1 MKQNVKIYAQY
12 TKNINIACLTGIKS
26 YVGAVMG
33 RAYGCKISIR
43 LRRNENMTK
52 KVMSLLIVA
61 CVAMSMIGVTI
72 GVVAY
77 RKNKSETPAV
87 RSLNAETATTF
98 DRTRDKK
105 YSVNFN
111 DFNPTEKRSYEIV
124 PAGDLDVNLEFTKGK
139 GKLAEVVYVTIKY
152 GANEKNEK
160 TGFLKD
166 VYGKNFELG
175 KNAGKIEII
184 FEFKSTKDGRGND
197 RDNEYMGATADF
209 VLKITSK
216 TVEEVK

>member
-1 MKQNVKIYAQY
+1 
-12 TKNINIACLTGIKS
+12 
-26 YVGAVMG
+26 
-33 RAYGCKISIR
+33 
-43 LRRNENMTK
+43 MTK

-72 GVVAY
+72 GIVAY

-87 RSLNAETATTF
+87 HSLNAETAVN
-98 DRTRDKK
+98 RAGVEK

-111 DFNPTEKRSYEIV
+111 DFNPGVKRSYEIV

-139 GKLAEVVYVTIKY
+139 GKLAEVVYVTIIRY
-152 GANEKNEK
+152 GATEK
-160 TGFLKD
+160 TEKTELLKD

-175 KNAGKIEII
+175 KNVGKIEII
-184 FEFKSTKDGRGND
+184 FEFRTANERDDNRD
-197 RDNEYMGATADF
+197 DNEYMGATADF

-216 TVEEVK
+216 TVEEAK

>member
-1 MKQNVKIYAQY
+1 
-12 TKNINIACLTGIKS
+12 
-26 YVGAVMG
+26 
-33 RAYGCKISIR
+33 
-43 LRRNENMTK
+43 MTK

-87 RSLNAETATTF
+87 RSLEAKTAV
-98 DRTRDKK
+98 DRAGVEK

-111 DFNPTEKRSYEIV
+111 DFNPGVKRSYEIV
-124 PAGDLDVNLEFTKGK
+124 PARDLDVNLEFTKGK

-152 GANEKNEK
+152 GATEK
-160 TGFLKD
+160 TELLKD

-175 KNAGKIEII
+175 KNVGKIEII
-184 FEFKSTKDGRGND
+184 FKFRTANERDDNRD
-197 RDNEYMGATADF
+197 DNEYMGATADF

-216 TVEEVK
+216 TVEEAK

>member
-72 GVVAY
+72 GIVAY

-87 RSLNAETATTF
+87 RSLNAETATTV
-98 DRTRDKK
+98 DRAGVKK

-111 DFNPTEKRSYEIV
+111 NFNPNDKRSYEIV
-124 PAGDLDVNLEFTKGK
+124 PARDLDVNLEFTKGK

-152 GANEKNEK
+152 GANEK

-184 FEFKSTKDGRGND
+184 FEFKSTAADGRGND

>member
-1 MKQNVKIYAQY
+1 
-12 TKNINIACLTGIKS
+12 
-26 YVGAVMG
+26 
-33 RAYGCKISIR
+33 
-43 LRRNENMTK
+43 MTK

-87 RSLNAETATTF
+87 RSLNAETATTV
-98 DRTRDKK
+98 DRAGVKK

-111 DFNPTEKRSYEIV
+111 NFNPNDKRSYEIV
-124 PAGDLDVNLEFTKGK
+124 PARDLDVNLEFTKGK
-139 GKLAEVVYVTIKY
+139 GKLAEVVYVTIRY
-152 GANEKNEK
+152 GATEK
-160 TGFLKD
+160 TELLKTELLKD

-197 RDNEYMGATADF
+197 RDNDYMGATADF

>member
-1 MKQNVKIYAQY
+1 
-12 TKNINIACLTGIKS
+12 
-26 YVGAVMG
+26 
-33 RAYGCKISIR
+33 
-43 LRRNENMTK
+43 MTK

-72 GVVAY
+72 GIVAY

-87 RSLNAETATTF
+87 HSLNAETAV
-98 DRTRDKK
+98 DRAGVKK

-139 GKLAEVVYVTIKY
+139 GKLAEVVYVTILY

-160 TGFLKD
+160 TELLKD

-184 FEFKSTKDGRGND
+184 FEFRPTADN

>member
-1 MKQNVKIYAQY
+1 
-12 TKNINIACLTGIKS
+12 
-26 YVGAVMG
+26 
-33 RAYGCKISIR
+33 
-43 LRRNENMTK
+43 MTK

-87 RSLNAETATTF
+87 HSLNAETAV
-98 DRTRDKK
+98 DRAGVEK

-111 DFNPTEKRSYEIV
+111 DFNPGVKRSYEIV

-152 GANEKNEK
+152 GATEKNEK

-175 KNAGKIEII
+175 KNVGTIEII

-216 TVEEVK
+216 TVEEAK

>member
-1 MKQNVKIYAQY
+1 
-12 TKNINIACLTGIKS
+12 
-26 YVGAVMG
+26 
-33 RAYGCKISIR
+33 
-43 LRRNENMTK
+43 MTK

-87 RSLNAETATTF
+87 HSLEAKTAVN
-98 DRTRDKK
+98 RAGVEK

-111 DFNPTEKRSYEIV
+111 DFNPGVKRSYEIV

-139 GKLAEVVYVTIKY
+139 GKLAEVVYVTIRY
-152 GANEKNEK
+152 GANEKTELLK
-160 TGFLKD
+160 DVLLKD

-184 FEFKSTKDGRGND
+184 FEFRTANERDDNRD
-197 RDNEYMGATADF
+197 DNEYMGATADF

-216 TVEEVK
+216 TVEEAK

>member
-1 MKQNVKIYAQY
+1 
-12 TKNINIACLTGIKS
+12 
-26 YVGAVMG
+26 
-33 RAYGCKISIR
+33 
-43 LRRNENMTK
+43 MTK

-72 GVVAY
+72 GIVAY

-87 RSLNAETATTF
+87 HSLNAETAV
-98 DRTRDKK
+98 DRAGVEK

-111 DFNPTEKRSYEIV
+111 NFNPTEKRSYEIV

-139 GKLAEVVYVTIKY
+139 GKLAEVVYVTIRY

-160 TGFLKD
+160 TELLKD

-175 KNAGKIEII
+175 KNVGNIEII
-184 FEFKSTKDGRGND
+184 FEFRTANERND
-197 RDNEYMGATADF
+197 NRDDNEYMGATADF

-216 TVEEVK
+216 TVEEAK

>member
-1 MKQNVKIYAQY
+1 
-12 TKNINIACLTGIKS
+12 
-26 YVGAVMG
+26 
-33 RAYGCKISIR
+33 
-43 LRRNENMTK
+43 MTK

-72 GVVAY
+72 GIVAY

-87 RSLNAETATTF
+87 HSLNAETATTVN
-98 DRTRDKK
+98 RAGVEK

-111 DFNPTEKRSYEIV
+111 NFNPNDKRSYEIV

-139 GKLAEVVYVTIKY
+139 GKLAEVVYVTIRY
-152 GANEKNEK
+152 GKTEK
-160 TGFLKD
+160 TELLKD

-175 KNAGKIEII
+175 KNVGNIEII
-184 FEFKSTKDGRGND
+184 FEFRPTEDG

-216 TVEEVK
+216 TVEEAK

>member
-1 MKQNVKIYAQY
+1 
-12 TKNINIACLTGIKS
+12 
-26 YVGAVMG
+26 
-33 RAYGCKISIR
+33 
-43 LRRNENMTK
+43 MTK

-72 GVVAY
+72 GIVAY

-87 RSLNAETATTF
+87 HSLNAETAVN
-98 DRTRDKK
+98 RAGVEK

-111 DFNPTEKRSYEIV
+111 DFNPGVKRSYEIV

-139 GKLAEVVYVTIKY
+139 GKLAEVVYVTIGY
-152 GANEKNEK
+152 GETKK
-160 TGFLKD
+160 TELLKD

-175 KNAGKIEII
+175 KNVGKIEII
-184 FEFKSTKDGRGND
+184 FEFRTANERDDNRD
-197 RDNEYMGATADF
+197 DNEYMGATADF

>member
-72 GVVAY
+72 GIVAY

-87 RSLNAETATTF
+87 RSLNAETATTV
-98 DRTRDKK
+98 DRAGVKK

-111 DFNPTEKRSYEIV
+111 DFNPGVKRSYEIV

-152 GANEKNEK
+152 GTTEK
-160 TGFLKD
+160 TELLKD

-175 KNAGKIEII
+175 KNAGKIKII
-184 FEFKSTKDGRGND
+184 FEFRPTEDGRDND
-197 RDNEYMGATADF
+197 YMGATADF

>member
-1 MKQNVKIYAQY
+1 
-12 TKNINIACLTGIKS
+12 
-26 YVGAVMG
+26 
-33 RAYGCKISIR
+33 
-43 LRRNENMTK
+43 MTK
-52 KVMSLLIVA
+52 KVMSILIIA

-87 RSLNAETATTF
+87 HSLNAETAV
-98 DRTRDKK
+98 DRAGVEK

-111 DFNPTEKRSYEIV
+111 EFNPGVKRSYEIV

-184 FEFKSTKDGRGND
+184 FEFKSTAADGRGND

-209 VLKITSK
+209 VLKITCK
-216 TVEEVK
+216 TVEEAK

>member
-1 MKQNVKIYAQY
+1 
-12 TKNINIACLTGIKS
+12 
-26 YVGAVMG
+26 
-33 RAYGCKISIR
+33 
-43 LRRNENMTK
+43 MTK
-52 KVMSLLIVA
+52 KVMSILIIA

-77 RKNKSETPAV
+77 RKNKSEMPAV
-87 RSLNAETATTF
+87 RSLEAKTAV
-98 DRTRDKK
+98 DRAGVKK

-111 DFNPTEKRSYEIV
+111 DFNPGVKRSYEIV

-139 GKLAEVVYVTIKY
+139 GKLAEVVYVTIIRY
-152 GANEKNEK
+152 GATEK
-160 TGFLKD
+160 TEKTELLKD

-175 KNAGKIEII
+175 KNVGKIEII
-184 FEFKSTKDGRGND
+184 FEFRSTADGRGND

>member
-1 MKQNVKIYAQY
+1 
-12 TKNINIACLTGIKS
+12 
-26 YVGAVMG
+26 
-33 RAYGCKISIR
+33 
-43 LRRNENMTK
+43 MTK

-72 GVVAY
+72 GIVAY

-87 RSLNAETATTF
+87 HSLNAETAVN
-98 DRTRDKK
+98 RAGVEK

-139 GKLAEVVYVTIKY
+139 GKLAEVVYVTIRY
-152 GANEKNEK
+152 GATEK
-160 TGFLKD
+160 TELLLKD

-175 KNAGKIEII
+175 KNVGKIEII
-184 FEFKSTKDGRGND
+184 FEFKTANERDDNRD
-197 RDNEYMGATADF
+197 DNEYMGATADF

>member
-1 MKQNVKIYAQY
+1 
-12 TKNINIACLTGIKS
+12 
-26 YVGAVMG
+26 
-33 RAYGCKISIR
+33 
-43 LRRNENMTK
+43 MTK

-72 GVVAY
+72 GIVAY

-87 RSLNAETATTF
+87 HSLNAETAV
-98 DRTRDKK
+98 DRAGVKK

-139 GKLAEVVYVTIKY
+139 GKLAEVVYVTIRY

-160 TGFLKD
+160 TELLKD

-175 KNAGKIEII
+175 KNVGKIKII
-184 FEFKSTKDGRGND
+184 FEFRPTEDG

-216 TVEEVK
+216 TVEEEVK

>member
-1 MKQNVKIYAQY
+1 
-12 TKNINIACLTGIKS
+12 
-26 YVGAVMG
+26 
-33 RAYGCKISIR
+33 
-43 LRRNENMTK
+43 MTK

-87 RSLNAETATTF
+87 HSLNAETAVN
-98 DRTRDKK
+98 RAGVEK

-111 DFNPTEKRSYEIV
+111 DFNPGVKRSYEIV

-139 GKLAEVVYVTIKY
+139 GKLAEVVYVTIRY
-152 GANEKNEK
+152 GATEK
-160 TGFLKD
+160 TELLLKD

-184 FEFKSTKDGRGND
+184 FEFRSTADGRGND

>member
-61 CVAMSMIGVTI
+61 CVAMSMIGVAI
-72 GVVAY
+72 GIVAY

-87 RSLNAETATTF
+87 HSLNAETATTV
-98 DRTRDKK
+98 DRAGVKK

-111 DFNPTEKRSYEIV
+111 EFNPGVKRSYEIV

-152 GANEKNEK
+152 GANEKTEL
-160 TGFLKD
+160 LKYF
-166 VYGKNFELG
+166 YGKNFELG
-175 KNAGKIEII
+175 KNVGKIEII
-184 FEFKSTKDGRGND
+184 FEFRTANERDDNRD
-197 RDNEYMGATADF
+197 DNEYMGATADF

>member
-1 MKQNVKIYAQY
+1 
-12 TKNINIACLTGIKS
+12 
-26 YVGAVMG
+26 
-33 RAYGCKISIR
+33 
-43 LRRNENMTK
+43 MTK

-87 RSLNAETATTF
+87 RSLEAKTDVNRAGV
-98 DRTRDKK
+98 KK

-111 DFNPTEKRSYEIV
+111 EFNPGVKRNYEIV
-124 PAGDLDVNLEFTKGK
+124 PAGDLDVNLEFAKGK
-139 GKLAEVVYVTIKY
+139 GKLAEVVYVTILY
-152 GANEKNEK
+152 GANEK

-175 KNAGKIEII
+175 KNVGEIEII
-184 FEFKSTKDGRGND
+184 FEFRPTEDG

>member
-1 MKQNVKIYAQY
+1 
-12 TKNINIACLTGIKS
+12 
-26 YVGAVMG
+26 
-33 RAYGCKISIR
+33 
-43 LRRNENMTK
+43 MTK

-72 GVVAY
+72 GIVAY

-87 RSLNAETATTF
+87 HSLNAETAV
-98 DRTRDKK
+98 DRAGVEK

-139 GKLAEVVYVTIKY
+139 GKLAEVVYVTIQY
-152 GANEKNEK
+152 GTNEK
-160 TGFLKD
+160 TELLKEELLKD

-175 KNAGKIEII
+175 KNAGKIKII
-184 FEFKSTKDGRGND
+184 FEFRPTADGRDND
-197 RDNEYMGATADF
+197 YMGATADF

>member
-1 MKQNVKIYAQY
+1 
-12 TKNINIACLTGIKS
+12 
-26 YVGAVMG
+26 
-33 RAYGCKISIR
+33 
-43 LRRNENMTK
+43 MTK

-72 GVVAY
+72 GIVAY

-87 RSLNAETATTF
+87 HSLNAETAV
-98 DRTRDKK
+98 DRAGVEK

-111 DFNPTEKRSYEIV
+111 DFNPTDKRSYEIV

-139 GKLAEVVYVTIKY
+139 GKLAEVVYVTIRY

-160 TGFLKD
+160 TELLKD
-166 VYGKNFELG
+166 VYDKNFELG

-184 FEFKSTKDGRGND
+184 FEFRPTADN

>member
-1 MKQNVKIYAQY
+1 
-12 TKNINIACLTGIKS
+12 
-26 YVGAVMG
+26 
-33 RAYGCKISIR
+33 
-43 LRRNENMTK
+43 MTK

-72 GVVAY
+72 GIVAY

-87 RSLNAETATTF
+87 HSLNAETATTV
-98 DRTRDKK
+98 DRAGVKK

-111 DFNPTEKRSYEIV
+111 DFNPTDKRSYEIV

-139 GKLAEVVYVTIKY
+139 GKLAEVVYVTIRY
-152 GANEKNEK
+152 GANEKTEL
-160 TGFLKD
+160 LKD

-175 KNAGKIEII
+175 KNVGKIEII
-184 FEFKSTKDGRGND
+184 FEFKTANERDDNRD
-197 RDNEYMGATADF
+197 DNEYMGATADF

-216 TVEEVK
+216 TVEEAK

>member
-1 MKQNVKIYAQY
+1 
-12 TKNINIACLTGIKS
+12 
-26 YVGAVMG
+26 
-33 RAYGCKISIR
+33 
-43 LRRNENMTK
+43 MTK

-72 GVVAY
+72 GIVAY

-87 RSLNAETATTF
+87 HSLEAKTAVN
-98 DRTRDKK
+98 RAGVEK

-111 DFNPTEKRSYEIV
+111 NFNPTEKRSYEIV

-139 GKLAEVVYVTIKY
+139 GKLAEVVYVTIIRY
-152 GANEKNEK
+152 GATEK
-160 TGFLKD
+160 TEKTELLKD

-175 KNAGKIEII
+175 KNAGKIKII
-184 FEFKSTKDGRGND
+184 FEFRPTADD

>member
-72 GVVAY
+72 GIVAY

-87 RSLNAETATTF
+87 RSLNAETAV
-98 DRTRDKK
+98 DRAGVKK

-184 FEFKSTKDGRGND
+184 FEFKSTAADGRGND

>member
-1 MKQNVKIYAQY
+1 
-12 TKNINIACLTGIKS
+12 
-26 YVGAVMG
+26 
-33 RAYGCKISIR
+33 
-43 LRRNENMTK
+43 MTK

-72 GVVAY
+72 GIVAY

-87 RSLNAETATTF
+87 HSLNAKTAV
-98 DRTRDKK
+98 DRAGVEK

-111 DFNPTEKRSYEIV
+111 DFNPGVKRSYEIV

-139 GKLAEVVYVTIKY
+139 GKLAEVVYVTIRY
-152 GANEKNEK
+152 GATEK
-160 TGFLKD
+160 TEKKELLLKD

-184 FEFKSTKDGRGND
+184 FEFKETLDG

-216 TVEEVK
+216 TVEEAK

>member
-1 MKQNVKIYAQY
+1 
-12 TKNINIACLTGIKS
+12 
-26 YVGAVMG
+26 
-33 RAYGCKISIR
+33 
-43 LRRNENMTK
+43 MTK

-87 RSLNAETATTF
+87 HSLNAETTVNRAGVE
-98 DRTRDKK
+98 K

-111 DFNPTEKRSYEIV
+111 DFNPGVKRSYEIV
-124 PAGDLDVNLEFTKGK
+124 PAGDLDVNLEFAKGK
-139 GKLAEVVYVTIKY
+139 GKLAEVVYVTIQY
-152 GANEKNEK
+152 GTNEK
-160 TGFLKD
+160 TELLKEELLKD

-175 KNAGKIEII
+175 KNVGKIEII
-184 FEFKSTKDGRGND
+184 FEFKTANERDDNRD
-197 RDNEYMGATADF
+197 DNEYMGATADF

>member
-1 MKQNVKIYAQY
+1 
-12 TKNINIACLTGIKS
+12 
-26 YVGAVMG
+26 
-33 RAYGCKISIR
+33 
-43 LRRNENMTK
+43 MTK

-87 RSLNAETATTF
+87 RSLNAETATTV
-98 DRTRDKK
+98 DRAGVKK

-111 DFNPTEKRSYEIV
+111 DFNPTDKRSYEIV

-139 GKLAEVVYVTIKY
+139 GKLAEVVYVTIRY
-152 GANEKNEK
+152 GANEKTEL
-160 TGFLKD
+160 LKD

-184 FEFKSTKDGRGND
+184 FEFKSTAADGRGND

>member
-1 MKQNVKIYAQY
+1 
-12 TKNINIACLTGIKS
+12 
-26 YVGAVMG
+26 
-33 RAYGCKISIR
+33 
-43 LRRNENMTK
+43 MTK

-87 RSLNAETATTF
+87 HSLNAETAV
-98 DRTRDKK
+98 DRAGVEK

-111 DFNPTEKRSYEIV
+111 DFNPTDKRSYEIV

-139 GKLAEVVYVTIKY
+139 GKLAEVVYVTIRY

-160 TGFLKD
+160 TELLKD

-175 KNAGKIEII
+175 KNVGNIEII
-184 FEFKSTKDGRGND
+184 FEFRTANERND
-197 RDNEYMGATADF
+197 NRDDNEYMGATADF

-216 TVEEVK
+216 TVEEAK

>member
-1 MKQNVKIYAQY
+1 
-12 TKNINIACLTGIKS
+12 
-26 YVGAVMG
+26 
-33 RAYGCKISIR
+33 
-43 LRRNENMTK
+43 MTK

-87 RSLNAETATTF
+87 HSLNAETAVN
-98 DRTRDKK
+98 RAGVEK

-111 DFNPTEKRSYEIV
+111 DFNPTDKRSYEIV
-124 PAGDLDVNLEFTKGK
+124 PTGDLDVNLEFTKGK
-139 GKLAEVVYVTIKY
+139 GKLAEVVYVTIRY
-152 GANEKNEK
+152 GATEK
-160 TGFLKD
+160 TELLKDVLLKD

-175 KNAGKIEII
+175 KNAGKIKII
-184 FEFKSTKDGRGND
+184 FEFKPTEVGRD
-197 RDNEYMGATADF
+197 DNKYMGATADF
-209 VLKITSK
+209 VLTITSK

>member
-1 MKQNVKIYAQY
+1 
-12 TKNINIACLTGIKS
+12 
-26 YVGAVMG
+26 
-33 RAYGCKISIR
+33 
-43 LRRNENMTK
+43 MTK
-52 KVMSLLIVA
+52 KVMSILIIA

-87 RSLNAETATTF
+87 HSLEAETAVN
-98 DRTRDKK
+98 RAGVKK

-111 DFNPTEKRSYEIV
+111 DFNPGVKRSYEIV

-139 GKLAEVVYVTIKY
+139 GKLAEVVYVTIQY
-152 GANEKNEK
+152 GATKK
-160 TGFLKD
+160 TELLKD

-175 KNAGKIEII
+175 KNAGKIKII
-184 FEFKSTKDGRGND
+184 FEFSKTEVGRD
-197 RDNEYMGATADF
+197 DNEYMGATADF
-209 VLKITSK
+209 VLTITSK

>member
-1 MKQNVKIYAQY
+1 
-12 TKNINIACLTGIKS
+12 
-26 YVGAVMG
+26 
-33 RAYGCKISIR
+33 
-43 LRRNENMTK
+43 MTK

-87 RSLNAETATTF
+87 HSLNAETAV
-98 DRTRDKK
+98 DHAGVKK
-105 YSVNFN
+105 YSVSFN
-111 DFNPTEKRSYEIV
+111 NFNPTDKKSYEIV
-124 PAGDLDVNLEFTKGK
+124 TAKNLDVSLKFTEKGN
-139 GKLAEVVYVTIKY
+139 GKLAEVVYVTIQY
-152 GANEKNEK
+152 GTTEK
-160 TGFLKD
+160 TELLEN

-175 KNAGKIEII
+175 KNVGTVKIT
-184 FEFKSTKDGRGND
+184 FEFRPTTDG

-216 TVEEVK
+216 TVEEAK

>member
-1 MKQNVKIYAQY
+1 
-12 TKNINIACLTGIKS
+12 
-26 YVGAVMG
+26 
-33 RAYGCKISIR
+33 
-43 LRRNENMTK
+43 MTK
-52 KVMSLLIVA
+52 KVMSILIIA

-87 RSLNAETATTF
+87 RSLEAKTSV
-98 DRTRDKK
+98 DRAGVKK

-111 DFNPTEKRSYEIV
+111 DFNPGVKRSYEIV

-139 GKLAEVVYVTIKY
+139 GKLAEVVYVTIQY
-152 GANEKNEK
+152 GATKK
-160 TGFLKD
+160 TELLKD

-175 KNAGKIEII
+175 KNAGKIKII
-184 FEFKSTKDGRGND
+184 FEFPTEDGRD
-197 RDNEYMGATADF
+197 DNEYMGATADF
-209 VLKITSK
+209 VLTITSK

>member
-1 MKQNVKIYAQY
+1 
-12 TKNINIACLTGIKS
+12 
-26 YVGAVMG
+26 
-33 RAYGCKISIR
+33 
-43 LRRNENMTK
+43 MTK

-72 GVVAY
+72 GIVAY

-87 RSLNAETATTF
+87 HSLNAETAV
-98 DRTRDKK
+98 DRAGVEK

-111 DFNPTEKRSYEIV
+111 DFNPGVKRSYEIV

-139 GKLAEVVYVTIKY
+139 GKLAEVVYVTIIRY
-152 GANEKNEK
+152 GATEK
-160 TGFLKD
+160 TEKTELLKD

-175 KNAGKIEII
+175 KNVGKIEII
-184 FEFKSTKDGRGND
+184 FEFRTANERDDNRD
-197 RDNEYMGATADF
+197 DNEYMGATADF

-216 TVEEVK
+216 TVEEAK

>member
-1 MKQNVKIYAQY
+1 
-12 TKNINIACLTGIKS
+12 
-26 YVGAVMG
+26 
-33 RAYGCKISIR
+33 
-43 LRRNENMTK
+43 MTK
-52 KVMSLLIVA
+52 KLMSILIIA

-87 RSLNAETATTF
+87 RSLEAKTAV
-98 DRTRDKK
+98 DRAGVKK

-111 DFNPTEKRSYEIV
+111 DFNPGVKRSYEIV
-124 PAGDLDVNLEFTKGK
+124 PAGDLDVNLEFAKGK
-139 GKLAEVVYVTIKY
+139 GKLAEVVYVTIQY
-152 GANEKNEK
+152 GATEK
-160 TGFLKD
+160 TELLKD

-175 KNAGKIEII
+175 KKAGKIKII
-184 FEFKSTKDGRGND
+184 FEFRPTEDG

-209 VLKITSK
+209 VLTITSK